1 MKTITRLAVILLLI
15 SGVFGFA
22 STSQAT
28 DIVPGSALE
37 KEMKEMVERG
47 ILSGYKDGSY
57 KPTASVT
64 REQFAAFINRALN
77 LPAGIHP
84 FKDVPKNSSLSNEI
98 GAAYSAGLMVGVT
111 ESTFRPTA
119 NITREQMA
127 QTLKNVLA
135 YQEME
140 LLEERIEFSDA
151 EDFVS
156 SGGIRAVFNIVHY
169 GITEGIPDG
178 KGGLKYGPKDIASRE
193 QAAAFIHRF
202 LLAHEEASAPPILP
216 DVPNDGS
223 AYYLGYVDNGVLV
236 KQQYGHKDYQLA
248 AESFKN
254 VPTAQVIF
262 KGDEI
267 IRIKSGLAYGN
278 RVSGSGVKEVTT
290 IYYDSKFTK
299 QATYIEHGREI
310 RYIDANA
317 EFVKVQ
323 VGGTIG
329 FAKHS
334 EVDFVPSELITN
346 RDYYL
351 KNQWGT
357 LEHYQYNYVTK
368 TRASHSIG
376 PAPSEMATGV
386 KYYSKDGVHFAN
398 EAGVAQFVHYPYFQ
412 YQSVRTKTN
421 YTAAQ
426 LDQFVMNRLKGVTT
440 SSGTYKD
447 AVSRSKLIG
456 KGKYFIEMQNKYN
469 INALFMLSAAM
480 HESAYGMSANAQTK
494 NNLFGIRVF
503 DGSPHEGTVYAKP
516 EGSIDA
522 FAREYMNRNYANP
535 LGGYA
540 NGASPGNKTTGF
552 NVSYASDPTWG
563 AKVAGHMFRADLE
576 LGKKDIGQ
584 HKLGITNTASTNVRN
599 APNGPTVLYQFK
611 RSELGVNNAFG
622 YPVVIIG
629 SQQANDGHV
638 WYQVI
643 SDLNPD
649 TDTNKGVGWIRSDLV
664 DEIN

>member
-1 MKTITRLAVILLLI
+1 MKTINKLAVIILLI
-15 SGVFGFA
+15 TGIFGFA
-22 STSQAT
+22 SISEAT

-37 KEMKEMVERG
+37 KEMKEMVQKG
-47 ILSGYKDGSY
+47 ILTGYKDGTY
-57 KPTASVT
+57 KPTANVT

-111 ESTFRPTA
+111 DSTFRPTA

-127 QTLKNVLA
+127 QTLKNVLE

-140 LLEERIEFSDA
+140 LVEERIEFSDA

-156 SGGIRAVFNIVHY
+156 SGGIHAVFAIVHY
-169 GITEGIPDG
+169 EITEGIPDG

-193 QAAAFIHRF
+193 QAAAFIYRF
-202 LLAHEEASAPPILP
+202 LLAHEKASAPPILP
-216 DVPNDGS
+216 DVPYDGS
-223 AYYLGYVDNGVLV
+223 LYYLGYVDNGVLV

-248 AESFKN
+248 VESFKN
-254 VPTAQVIF
+254 VPTAQAIF
-262 KGDEI
+262 HGDEI
-267 IRIKSGLAYGN
+267 IQIKKGLAFSN
-278 RVSGSGVKEVTT
+278 RVSGSGTKEVTT
-290 IYYDSKFTK
+290 IYYDSQFTK
-299 QATYIEHGREI
+299 QATYIEHGREL

-323 VGGTIG
+323 AGGTIG
-329 FAKHS
+329 YVKHS

-346 RDYYL
+346 QDYYL
-351 KNQWGT
+351 KNKWGT
-357 LEHYQYNYVTK
+357 LEHYQYNFVSK

-376 PAPSEMATGV
+376 PAPSEMIEAV
-386 KYYSKDGVHFAN
+386 KYYSKDGIHFAN
-398 EAGVAQFVHYPYFQ
+398 AAGVTQFVHYPYFQ
-412 YQSVRTKTN
+412 YQSVRTTTN
-421 YTAAQ
+421 YTAEQ
-426 LDQFVMNRLKGVTT
+426 LDQYVMNKLKAVTT
-440 SSGTYKD
+440 SSGTYKN
-447 AVSRSKLIG
+447 AVSKSKLIG
-456 KGKYFIEMQNKYN
+456 TGKYFINMQNKYN
-469 INALFMLSAAM
+469 VNALFMLSVAM
-480 HESAYGMSANAQTK
+480 HESAYGMSSNAQTK

-503 DGSPHEGTVYAKP
+503 DGSPHEGTVYSKP
-516 EGSIDA
+516 EASIDA

-576 LGKKDIGQ
+576 LGKKDMGQ

-611 RSELGVNNAFG
+611 RGNLGVNNAFG
-622 YPVVIIG
+622 YPVVILDA
-629 SQQANDGHV
+629 QKANDGYT
-638 WYQVI
+638 WYKVI
-643 SDLNPD
+643 SDLNPGA
-649 TDTNKGVGWIRSDLV
+649 DTNKGVGWIRSDLV
-664 DEIN
+664 DPIN